1 MKRFFSYLSVMFL
14 SVIFSC
20 AGYASD
26 LSQSA
31 DVESTTG
38 FWSFADGI
46 DGIEFILL
54 PVIMAFFYFLGWI
67 IIGSDDSSEIVIPSY
82 STPKN
87 IGISGRVDPGSV
99 RYIMQRELDSYCFE
113 ANLFDLVVKGYILV
127 EEESPISGTDK
138 ISFITRTDKMVSGDL
153 ATAEISLLRRLFYDD
168 KKALLNEDSL
178 LSTYAFTAS
187 ETDMRDYGDKI
198 FSLNREYWIVC
209 TAFLLLFPVLGYM
222 SNMAMRLV
230 LSIAVYIYIYYSK
243 LDRILKKRSY
253 SLSLRIRRLLRPII
267 MFRPVRLLIRSS
279 PRFILR
285 LFFLPLGAI
294 IIFLGVFAIHA
305 LLLNWI
311 FITCL
316 SVSGLFCCLIVFI
329 LHILLPKYTKEGRN
343 LVAAAIGLKLYM
355 TTTDRSKIRFL
366 DPPDETPQEFER
378 LLPWAF
384 AFEITEFWI
393 NKFRDILEKSNYSP
407 KWFSG
412 DENKEKLLFGNTS
425 GNSSRKKPTF
435 TLISRSTNRK

>member
-1 MKRFFSYLSVMFL
+1 MKRFFCFMSVMFF

-20 AGYASD
+20 TGIASD

-31 DVESTTG
+31 DAESAPG
-38 FWSFADGI
+38 FWSFTSGI
-46 DGIEFILL
+46 DGIEFFLL
-54 PVIMAFFYFLGWI
+54 PVILAFFYFLAWI
-67 IIGSDDSSEIVIPSY
+67 IVGNDESTEIVIPVF

-87 IGISGRVDPGSV
+87 IGTSGKIDPGSV
-99 RYIMQRELDSYCFE
+99 RYIIQRELDNYCFE
-113 ANLFDLVVKGYILV
+113 ANLFDLAVKGYINI

-138 ISFITRTDKMVSGDL
+138 ISFITRTDKEISGDL
-153 ATAEISLLRRLFYDD
+153 ATAEISLLRRLFYNE
-168 KKALLNEDSL
+168 KKVLLMEDSL
-178 LSTYAFTAS
+178 LSSQAFTGS
-187 ETDMRDYGDKI
+187 ETDMKDYGDKI
-198 FSLNREYWIVC
+198 FTLNREYWIVC

-267 MFRPVRLLIRSS
+267 ASRPARLLIRSF

-294 IIFLGVFAIHA
+294 IIFLGIFALHTIF
-305 LLLNWI
+305 LDWI
-311 FITCL
+311 FLTCL
-316 SVSGLFCCLIVFI
+316 IVSGLFCCLVVFF
-329 LHILLPKYTKEGRN
+329 LLKLLPKYTKEGRK
-343 LVAAAIGLKLYM
+343 LIAAAMGLKLYM

-366 DPPDETPQEFER
+366 DPPDDTPQEFER

-384 AFEITEFWI
+384 AFEITESWR
-393 NKFRDILEKSNYSP
+393 NRFRDTLEKSNYDP
-407 KWFSG
+407 KWYSG
-412 DENKEKLLFGNTS
+412 DENKDKLLYGNVS
-425 GNSSRKKPTF
+425 GYYARKAPTF
-435 TLISRSTNRK
+435 TLISRSTKSS